1 MKLFGKK
8 KRKSKAKAPKKKTKP
23 TGPKMQ
29 QEPWKPIQIP
39 RIEIPPEAKLEPK
52 PFLTASD
59 TDRKEFIKTFRIL
72 TNRWNV
78 WDIWSDFVTML
89 ACAISNGVDRSHY
102 EQREAIYLQKFSRYD
117 KAERELFPKLAA
129 HTVLALDENPEQD
142 FLGSIYME
150 LGLGNAHK
158 GQFFTP
164 YHVCQLMAEISE
176 DAIVGVAQKDGYA
189 SISDPCCGS
198 GAMLIAGVNTAK
210 QKLEKAGLNFQH
222 HVLVVG
228 QDVDPIAVMMAYI
241 QLSLLGAAGYFKVG
255 NSLTEPIADGD
266 SMENY
271 WFTPMYFSDV
281 WRYRRL
287 FQQVGR
293 LTEGGDHSIGGDQP
307 V

>member
-8 KRKSKAKAPKKKTKP
+8 KRKSKAKASKKKTKP
-23 TGPKMQ
+23 AKPETR

-39 RIEIPPEAKLEPK
+39 KIEIPPEAKIEPK
-52 PFLTASD
+52 PFPTASD
-59 TDRKEFIKTFRIL
+59 TSRKEFIKMFRAL

-78 WDIWSDFVTML
+78 WDIWSDFVTMF
-89 ACAISNGVDRSHY
+89 ACAISNGVDKSHY
-102 EQREAIYLQKFSRYD
+102 EQREAVYLERIRRYSKEEQD
-117 KAERELFPKLAA
+117 LFPKLAGQ
-129 HTVLALDENPEQD
+129 TVLALDENPEQD

-150 LGLGNAHK
+150 LGLGNAHR

-176 DAIVGVAQKDGYA
+176 SDIVGAVQKNGYA
-189 SISDPCCGS
+189 SINDPCCGS

-228 QDVDPIAVMMAYI
+228 QDVDHVAVMMAYI
-241 QLSLLGAAGYFKVG
+241 QLSLLGIAGYFKVG
-255 NSLTEPIADGD
+255 NSLTKPIADGD
-266 SMENY
+266 SRENY
-271 WFTPMYFSDV
+271 WFTPMYFSVV
-281 WRYRRL
+281 WQYRL
-287 FQQVGR
+287 IFQQVAR
-293 LTEGGDHSIGGDQP
+293 LTKGGDHSIGGDQP